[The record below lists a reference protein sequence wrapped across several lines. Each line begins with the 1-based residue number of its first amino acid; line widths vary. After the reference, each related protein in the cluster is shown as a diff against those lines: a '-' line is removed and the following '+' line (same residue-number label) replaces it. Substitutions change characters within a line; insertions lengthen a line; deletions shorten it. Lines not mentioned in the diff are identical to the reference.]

1 MITIGIMTGNSLDAA
16 DAVMTEFSGAGS
28 IRDIAGVSVPYPA
41 ALRQDM
47 LDLRE
52 EIIALGSDMDKAA
65 KLPKFRPALKT
76 YTELLA
82 GAVEELLAKS
92 GVPRENVAAIGLH
105 GQSTGE
111 HNPPSSAGGGEPFTT
126 QMFDAAGLAK
136 KAGIPVV
143 YDFRSDDIF
152 NGGEGA
158 PLAPVHNLHL
168 SYALSKRGMFPVCFI
183 NGGNTA
189 NLALVSSGA
198 TLRKKVCGYDCG
210 PFNHYADMLAKA
222 FYGADFDEDGKLAAG
237 GHINSMLLKDLYD
250 EAAVTADG
258 DNFLDIV
265 PPKSS
270 GPHLYRMAERLKNY
284 PLAEQ
289 DILRTVEY
297 FAAYTVF
304 MGLRFLPKELDFPRY
319 FLMFGGGWL
328 NPLVYR
334 DFISL
339 LTGRGLLLPEHIA
352 AAENIRKRFRG
363 EKFFAAMLDD
373 YGISGQYTEARIM
386 ADMARCFLEGKKFT
400 APEITGCRKGA
411 VCGIICK
418 PGENTRRRGRGF
430 TFSRAAK
437 GWQKALKPDEKAQAA
452 DK

>member
-1 MITIGIMTGNSLDAA
+1 
-16 DAVMTEFSGAGS
+16 
-28 IRDIAGVSVPYPA
+28 
-41 ALRQDM
+41 
-47 LDLRE
+47 
-52 EIIALGSDMDKAA
+52 
-65 KLPKFRPALKT
+65 
-76 YTELLA
+76 
-82 GAVEELLAKS
+82 
-92 GVPRENVAAIGLH
+92 
-105 GQSTGE
+105 
-111 HNPPSSAGGGEPFTT
+111 
-126 QMFDAAGLAK
+126 MFDAAGLAK

-168 SYALSKRGMFPVCFI
+168 SYALSRRGMFPVCFI

-319 FLMFGGGWL
+319 FLMFGGGWR
-328 NPLVYR
+328 NPLIYR

-339 LTGRGLLLPEHIA
+339 LTGRGLLFARTYRGGGKYPQEISR
-352 AAENIRKRFRG
+352 RKVLCGDAGRLRHQRTIYG
-363 EKFFAAMLDD
+363 GAD
-373 YGISGQYTEARIM
+373 YGRY
-386 ADMARCFLEGKKFT
+386 
-400 APEITGCRKGA
+400 GA
-411 VCGIICK
+411 VFSGREK
-418 PGENTRRRGRGF
+418 VYRAGNYRLPQRRSVRDSLQTGREYPAARTGLYLF
-430 TFSRAAK
+430 TGGKRLAK
-437 GWQKALKPDEKAQAA
+437 SSET
-452 DK
+452 

>member
-1 MITIGIMTGNSLDAA
+1 
-16 DAVMTEFSGAGS
+16 
-28 IRDIAGVSVPYPA
+28 
-41 ALRQDM
+41 
-47 LDLRE
+47 
-52 EIIALGSDMDKAA
+52 
-65 KLPKFRPALKT
+65 
-76 YTELLA
+76 
-82 GAVEELLAKS
+82 
-92 GVPRENVAAIGLH
+92 
-105 GQSTGE
+105 
-111 HNPPSSAGGGEPFTT
+111 
-126 QMFDAAGLAK
+126 
-136 KAGIPVV
+136 
-143 YDFRSDDIF
+143 
-152 NGGEGA
+152 
-158 PLAPVHNLHL
+158 
-168 SYALSKRGMFPVCFI
+168 
-183 NGGNTA
+183 
-189 NLALVSSGA
+189 
-198 TLRKKVCGYDCG
+198 
-210 PFNHYADMLAKA
+210 MLAKA

-270 GPHLYRMAERLKNY
+270 GPHLYRMTERLKNY

-319 FLMFGGGWL
+319 FLMFGGGWR
-328 NPLVYR
+328 NPLIYR

-411 VCGIICK
+411 VCGILCK

-437 GWQKALKPDEKAQAA
+437 GWQKALKPDEKA
-452 DK
+452 

>member
-1 MITIGIMTGNSLDAA
+1 MRLW
-16 DAVMTEFSGAGS
+16 
-28 IRDIAGVSVPYPA
+28 R
-41 ALRQDM
+41 R
-47 LDLRE
+47 
-52 EIIALGSDMDKAA
+52 
-65 KLPKFRPALKT
+65 
-76 YTELLA
+76 
-82 GAVEELLAKS
+82 
-92 GVPRENVAAIGLH
+92 
-105 GQSTGE
+105 
-111 HNPPSSAGGGEPFTT
+111 
-126 QMFDAAGLAK
+126 
-136 KAGIPVV
+136 
-143 YDFRSDDIF
+143 
-152 NGGEGA
+152 
-158 PLAPVHNLHL
+158 VHNLHL

-319 FLMFGGGWL
+319 FLMFGGGWRNADL
-328 NPLVYR
+328 PRLYQPADRAWVAFARTYRGGRKIYAR
-334 DFISL
+334 DFAAKSSL
-339 LTGRGLLLPEHIA
+339 RRCWTITA
-352 AAENIRKRFRG
+352 SADNI
-363 EKFFAAMLDD
+363 
-373 YGISGQYTEARIM
+373 
-386 ADMARCFLEGKKFT
+386 
-400 APEITGCRKGA
+400 
-411 VCGIICK
+411 
-418 PGENTRRRGRGF
+418 RRRGLWPIWRGVF
-430 TFSRAAK
+430 WKGKSLPRRKLPAAAK
-437 GWQKALKPDEKAQAA
+437 AQCAGFSANRARIPGGADGALPFHGRQKAGKKL
-452 DK
+452 

>member
-16 DAVMTEFSGAGS
+16 DVVMTEFSGAGS
-28 IRDIAGVSVPYPA
+28 IHDIAGVSVPYPA

-198 TLRKKVCGYDCG
+198 TLRKK
-210 PFNHYADMLAKA
+210 
-222 FYGADFDEDGKLAAG
+222 
-237 GHINSMLLKDLYD
+237 S
-250 EAAVTADG
+250 
-258 DNFLDIV
+258 
-265 PPKSS
+265 
-270 GPHLYRMAERLKNY
+270 
-284 PLAEQ
+284 
-289 DILRTVEY
+289 
-297 FAAYTVF
+297 
-304 MGLRFLPKELDFPRY
+304 
-319 FLMFGGGWL
+319 
-328 NPLVYR
+328 
-334 DFISL
+334 
-339 LTGRGLLLPEHIA
+339 
-352 AAENIRKRFRG
+352 
-363 EKFFAAMLDD
+363 AAMTA
-373 YGISGQYTEARIM
+373 GRSTTMRICWQ
-386 ADMARCFLEGKKFT
+386 RLL
-400 APEITGCRKGA
+400 
-411 VCGIICK
+411 
-418 PGENTRRRGRGF
+418 RRRF
-430 TFSRAAK
+430 
-437 GWQKALKPDEKAQAA
+437 
-452 DK
+452 